1 MINTR
6 SKNRIKEGSSAGTAI
21 IYVLSALA
29 SIITLYPMY
38 YVLILSLSAP
48 QEAVKM
54 EASLLPRGG
63 VYLES
68 YRILLGDA
76 RLWRSYLNTILYV
89 AGNTILMLATS
100 VMAAYPLTYKKLYA
114 RRFVTFFLLVPMYFG
129 GGLIPT
135 FLLIT
140 KLGLYNTPW
149 AMIIPTCFSIWNIIL
164 VKSYF
169 NTIPESLREA
179 ARIDGANNYQILSR
193 IFLPASKPILAV
205 ISVYTIVGVW
215 NSWFNANVYL
225 PTEEWQ
231 PLQMYLRRVLV
242 QQNINVTTDMGP
254 EAAAAAA
261 MQNLSNIQMR
271 YAMII
276 FTTLP
281 VLLVYPF
288 LQKYFVQG
296 VMLGSLKE

>member
-6 SKNRIKEGSSAGTAI
+6 SKNRIKEGSPVGTAI

-89 AGNTILMLATS
+89 VGNTVLMLVTS

-114 RRFVTFFLLVPMYFG
+114 RKFITFFLLVPMYFG
-129 GGLIPT
+129 GGVIPT

-140 KLGLYNTPW
+140 KLGLYNNPW
-149 AMIIPTCFSIWNIIL
+149 VMIIPTCFSIWNIIL

-231 PLQMYLRRVLV
+231 PLQMYLRRVLL

>member
-114 RRFVTFFLLVPMYFG
+114 RRFVTFFLLPCLLFFQISGESEQICQDLVCCFIQISIRIRKCTSVPSQ
-129 GGLIPT
+129 I
-135 FLLIT
+135 IT
-140 KLGLYNTPW
+140 PSDVV
-149 AMIIPTCFSIWNIIL
+149 A
-164 VKSYF
+164 
-169 NTIPESLREA
+169 
-179 ARIDGANNYQILSR
+179 
-193 IFLPASKPILAV
+193 
-205 ISVYTIVGVW
+205 
-215 NSWFNANVYL
+215 
-225 PTEEWQ
+225 
-231 PLQMYLRRVLV
+231 
-242 QQNINVTTDMGP
+242 
-254 EAAAAAA
+254 
-261 MQNLSNIQMR
+261 
-271 YAMII
+271 
-276 FTTLP
+276 
-281 VLLVYPF
+281 
-288 LQKYFVQG
+288 
-296 VMLGSLKE
+296 

>member
-6 SKNRIKEGSSAGTAI
+6 SKNRIKEGSPVGTAI

-76 RLWRSYLNTILYV
+76 RLWRSYLNTFLYV
-89 AGNTILMLATS
+89 VGNTVLMLVTS

-114 RRFVTFFLLVPMYFG
+114 RKFITFFLLVPMYFG

-140 KLGLYNTPW
+140 KLGLYNNPW
-149 AMIIPTCFSIWNIIL
+149 VMIIPTCFSIWNIIL

>member
-6 SKNRIKEGSSAGTAI
+6 SKNRIKEGSPVGTAI

-89 AGNTILMLATS
+89 VGNTVLMLVTS

-114 RRFVTFFLLVPMYFG
+114 RKFITFFLLVPMYFG

-140 KLGLYNTPW
+140 KLGLYNNPW
-149 AMIIPTCFSIWNIIL
+149 VMIIPTCFSIWNIIL
-164 VKSYF
+164 V
-169 NTIPESLREA
+169 
-179 ARIDGANNYQILSR
+179 
-193 IFLPASKPILAV
+193 
-205 ISVYTIVGVW
+205 
-215 NSWFNANVYL
+215 
-225 PTEEWQ
+225 
-231 PLQMYLRRVLV
+231 
-242 QQNINVTTDMGP
+242 
-254 EAAAAAA
+254 
-261 MQNLSNIQMR
+261 
-271 YAMII
+271 
-276 FTTLP
+276 
-281 VLLVYPF
+281 
-288 LQKYFVQG
+288 
-296 VMLGSLKE
+296 